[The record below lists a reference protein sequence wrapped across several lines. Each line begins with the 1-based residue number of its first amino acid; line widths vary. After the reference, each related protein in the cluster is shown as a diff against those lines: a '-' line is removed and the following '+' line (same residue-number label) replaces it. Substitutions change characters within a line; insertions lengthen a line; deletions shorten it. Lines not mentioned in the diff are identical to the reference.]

1 MPETTEGLE
10 FDENGICRSCA
21 SSEQKMHINWEER
34 RKKLDE
40 FIKNAKNS
48 ETYKLLVDKFP
59 DANLINIT
67 PKKNQ
72 EE

>member
-34 RKKLDE
+34 RKSSMNLLKMR
-40 FIKNAKNS
+40 NS
-48 ETYKLLVDKFP
+48 
-59 DANLINIT
+59 
-67 PKKNQ
+67 
-72 EE
+72 